1 MGMDYKYSGSASGLR
16 FSKELCAVA
25 EVFGGVKTNY
35 LKDRKA
41 NVEHNTDKP
50 KFIFPKGTN
59 EILVK
64 WFNNVYDDFTTEETF
79 KVTEEFIKHPEI
91 KDISEQIWEELLHC
105 AYYEEPWDIN

>member
-64 WFNNVYDDFTTEETF
+64 WFNNVYGDFTTEETF

-91 KDISEQIWEELLHC
+91 KDISIQIWNELLYC
-105 AYYEEPWDIN
+105 SYFEEPWDIN

>member
-35 LKDRKA
+35 SKDRKA
-41 NVEHNTDKP
+41 NVEHDTDKP

-79 KVTEEFIKHPEI
+79 EVTKELLKHTEI
-91 KDISEQIWEELLHC
+91 KDISIQICNELLYC
-105 AYYEEPWDIN
+105 SYFEEPWDIS